1 MKMTTFSKDTSS
13 NIQGELRTDQG
24 IDLKVSHGPDM
35 SRFGGEVGSKRSG
48 FKTDE
53 EEDMN
58 CRKIQQPHLSI
69 LLCRRAKK
77 DGV

>member
-1 MKMTTFSKDTSS
+1 MTTFSKDTSS

-24 IDLKVSHGPDM
+24 IDLKGSQGPDM
-35 SRFGGEVGSKRSG
+35 SRFGGEGGSKRSG
-48 FKTDE
+48 FKTDQE
-53 EEDMN
+53 EMN